1 MEITRKSVLTDA
13 LQREERTLADYSIN
27 QTKLIPRPKF
37 EQAFRD
43 QQEKCRILREMIHAL
58 DSETVRRAM
67 ADWQKNVIQNG
78 PPERLVF

>member
-1 MEITRKSVLTDA
+1 MEITRKSVLLDA
-13 LQREERTLADYSIN
+13 LRREENVLADYSIN

-37 EQAFRD
+37 ENAFRD

-58 DSETVRRAM
+58 DSEPVRQAM
-67 ADWQKNVIQNG
+67 ADWQEEILQNG

>member
-1 MEITRKSVLTDA
+1 MEITKKSVLLDA
-13 LQREERTLADYSIN
+13 LRREENVLADYSIN

-43 QQEKCRILREMIHAL
+43 QQEKCRILRVLIHSL
-58 DSETVRRAM
+58 ESEEVRKAM
-67 ADWQKNVIQNG
+67 ADWQQDVQQNG